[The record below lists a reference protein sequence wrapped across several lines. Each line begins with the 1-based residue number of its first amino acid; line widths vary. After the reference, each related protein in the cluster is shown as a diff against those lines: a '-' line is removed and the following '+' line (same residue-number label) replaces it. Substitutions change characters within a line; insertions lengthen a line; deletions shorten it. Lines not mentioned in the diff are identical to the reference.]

1 MKKRRSASSSRKAG
15 LAPGTLVHIGELRSD
30 HTTLTS
36 ISYDGAHFAE
46 KPLSAAQPTAQ
57 SVGPHEYTWL
67 DVRGLRDV
75 AFLGS
80 LGKQFNLHPLILED
94 ILNTHQRSKVEDYG
108 DVLFCVVRLFAWDA
122 ASKSLESDQISLVLG
137 RNFVL
142 SFQERST
149 GVFEPVR
156 ERLRAPGTPLRNKP
170 IDHLAHALIDSIVDR
185 YFLVVEGLDTAA
197 APVEDAVLA
206 HPSPAVLRSINS
218 LRHEVQTIRRAITPL
233 REVLMTLNR
242 GESRFFGDD
251 VRPYLRDVL
260 DHTMHVQEGLDSVR
274 DVLGA
279 ALEIYL
285 SSVSNR
291 LNLEVRV
298 LAVLTTL
305 FLPAT
310 LIAGIFGMNFQN
322 MPWRDVHDGFWLA
335 LSLMAVTATV
345 LATIFWRRKWLKT
358 EDEAQG

>member
-1 MKKRRSASSSRKAG
+1 MKKKRAASRSRKAG
-15 LAPGTLVHIGELRSD
+15 LPPGALVHVGELRSAQ
-30 HTTLTS
+30 TTLSS
-36 ISYDGAHFAE
+36 ISYNAAE
-46 KPLSAAQPTAQ
+46 CTEQVLSSSQFDAASP
-57 SVGPHEYTWL
+57 GPHDYTWL
-67 DVRGLRDV
+67 DIRGLHDTALLSR
-75 AFLGS
+75 

-94 ILNTHQRSKVEDYG
+94 ILNTEQRAKVEDYG
-108 DVLFCVVRLFAWDA
+108 NVLFCVMRLFAWDD
-122 ASKSLESDQISLVLG
+122 ASQTLESDQISLVLG

-156 ERLRAPGTPLRNKP
+156 ERLRAAGTPLRNKS

-185 YFLVVEGLDTAA
+185 YFVVVEHLDAAA

-206 HPSPAVLRSINS
+206 HPSPTVLRTINA

-233 REVLMTLNR
+233 REVLMTLSR
-242 GESRFFGDD
+242 GESPYFGND

-260 DHTMHVQEGLDSVR
+260 DHTMHIQEGLESLR
-274 DVLGA
+274 DVLGG

-291 LNLEVRV
+291 LNLEVRI

-305 FLPAT
+305 FLPAS
-310 LIAGIFGMNFQN
+310 LIAGIFGMNFQD

-335 LSLMAVTATV
+335 ISLMAVTATV
-345 LATIFWRRKWLKT
+345 LATIFWRRKWLNARG
-358 EDEAQG
+358 E

>member
-1 MKKRRSASSSRKAG
+1 MKKKRAAARSRKAG
-15 LAPGTLVHIGELRSD
+15 LPPGALVHVGELRAAQ
-30 HTTLTS
+30 TTLGA
-36 ISYDGAHFAE
+36 ISYNAE
-46 KPLSAAQPTAQ
+46 ACTEQMLSSSQLDAAGL
-57 SVGPHEYTWL
+57 GPHEHTWL
-67 DVRGLRDV
+67 DIRGLHDTALLSR
-75 AFLGS
+75 

-94 ILNTHQRSKVEDYG
+94 ILNTQQRAKVEDYG
-108 DVLFCVVRLFAWDA
+108 NVLFCVMRLFAWDA
-122 ASKSLESDQISLVLG
+122 ASQTLESDQISLVLG

-156 ERLRAPGTPLRNKP
+156 ERLRAVGAPLRNKP

-185 YFLVVEGLDTAA
+185 YFVVVEQLDAAA
-197 APVEDAVLA
+197 APVEDAVLS
-206 HPSPAVLRSINS
+206 HPSPAVLRTINA
-218 LRHEVQTIRRAITPL
+218 LRHEVQAIRRAITPM
-233 REVLMTLNR
+233 REVLMTLSR
-242 GESRFFGDD
+242 GESPYFGND

-260 DHTMHVQEGLDSVR
+260 DHTMHVQEDLDSVR
-274 DVLGA
+274 DVLGG

-310 LIAGIFGMNFQN
+310 LIAGIFGMNFQD

-335 LSLMAVTATV
+335 ISLMAVTATV
-345 LATIFWRRKWLKT
+345 LATIFWRRKWLNANG
-358 EDEAQG
+358 D